1 MSQVLV
7 RRRGLRPLVAMAA
20 AGALCLVSA
29 ASAQTTTYYATLTLR
44 NVMAGQSSGGN
55 DETWIRVDGQPAG
68 VPADCV
74 WTSFSLFYVTSASP
88 ELAPDKALSLAISA
102 KLANQPVMVAFVV
115 DSGQSDFWGWGYTH
129 CRIVRMVMGS

>member
-1 MSQVLV
+1 MRTNSVN
-7 RRRGLRPLVAMAA
+7 RHGLRPLVAMA
-20 AGALCLVSA
+20 SA
-29 ASAQTTTYYATLTLR
+29 AVLCFASASHAQTTYYATLTLR

-55 DETWIRVDGQPAG
+55 DQTWIRVDGQPAG

-74 WTSFSLFYVTSASP
+74 WTNFSLFYVTSASP

-102 KLANQPVMVAFVV
+102 KLAAQPVMIAFVV